1 MHPTA
6 RRRIAETSLFFFGEI
21 GVNDYFLALASNHTV
36 EQAAA
41 TLVPD
46 IVGVIRSAVIVR
58 LKHTLLPNLHPKIA
72 GNRQLTIYLIAR
84 RTPSSPEQERWWS
97 PG

>member
-1 MHPTA
+1 VNNCDAYAHSTA

-58 LKHTLLPNLHPKIA
+58 SKTHFS
-72 GNRQLTIYLIAR
+72 LTCILRSLEIVN
-84 RTPSSPEQERWWS
+84 
-97 PG
+97 